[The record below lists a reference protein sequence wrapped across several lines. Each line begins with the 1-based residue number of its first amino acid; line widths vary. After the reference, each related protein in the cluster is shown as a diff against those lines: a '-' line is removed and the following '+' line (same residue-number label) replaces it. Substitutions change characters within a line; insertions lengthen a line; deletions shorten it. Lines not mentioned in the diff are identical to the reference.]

1 MVNSNSEMRKREAVR
16 KKRSIEAELRRQ
28 QLGQAGSRYAS
39 WTQLPE
45 MLLSK
50 EWIGDLLQK

>member
-50 EWIGDLLQK
+50 EWIGS